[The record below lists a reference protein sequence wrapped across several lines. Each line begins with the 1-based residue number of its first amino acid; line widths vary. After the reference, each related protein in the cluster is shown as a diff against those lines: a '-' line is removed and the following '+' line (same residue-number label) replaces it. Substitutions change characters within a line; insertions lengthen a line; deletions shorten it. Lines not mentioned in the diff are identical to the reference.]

1 MVKEF
6 YNKLIITLLLL
17 VAIVVGIVLLWQND
31 RIEKNQICLQKQAT
45 VKAVRS
51 EGGTGNPVDASLWAQ
66 SAFGGLLVPDL
77 EPWYPTEPK
86 TDPPIQPPQINPLMI
101 CG

>member
-31 RIEKNQICLQKQAT
+31 RIEKNQIYLQKQAT

-51 EGGTGNPVDASLWAQ
+51 AWHGQQWMRAY
-66 SAFGGLLVPDL
+66 GLKAPLANYL
-77 EPWYPTEPK
+77 F
-86 TDPPIQPPQINPLMI
+86 PI
-101 CG
+101 